1 MYGLCGQLEEVGR
14 RTSLTRLPAVWVSHQ
29 DVLMLASVEPLDVL
43 ILGAGTAGVSAAV
56 KLTELGVT
64 NFLILEAGDDIG
76 GRVKAATLG
85 SYVMELGN
93 NRIQAEDAK
102 L

>member
-1 MYGLCGQLEEVGR
+1 
-14 RTSLTRLPAVWVSHQ
+14 
-29 DVLMLASVEPLDVL
+29 MLVSVEPLDVL